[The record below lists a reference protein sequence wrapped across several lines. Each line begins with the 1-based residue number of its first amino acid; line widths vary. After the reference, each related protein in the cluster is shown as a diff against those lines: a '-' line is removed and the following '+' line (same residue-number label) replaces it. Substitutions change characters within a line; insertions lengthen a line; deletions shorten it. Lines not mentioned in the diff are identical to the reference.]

1 MTNAKVRSRDCGC
14 GNGSGRMW
22 FMVLVAAGIF
32 LFVLAGLLLLAGLV
46 FTWMLLAR
54 GTVSPAPLPALAPM
68 PMADVMGAL
77 GGLAPAAMIIPAL
90 FLLLLIAILLIALL
104 FCSCGQPGW
113 LKDLIKMLP
122 QLKAAADALNATA
135 DALTEMETG
144 LRAAQVPIKAVG
156 TALGD
161 AGSKVNVTVPVV
173 SWSSKR
179 FDLLDANV
187 VTGVE
192 AHDWKPFEEV
202 KNSLQDASGK
212 LKGDP
217 DGLSAK
223 LGQMAD
229 QCRKAAAGLRTI
241 AQIISPS

>member
-1 MTNAKVRSRDCGC
+1 MTNAKVRSRDCG
-14 GNGSGRMW
+14 W
-22 FMVLVAAGIF
+22 FMVLVAAGMF
-32 LFVLAGLLLLAGLV
+32 LFLLAGLLLFAGLV

-54 GTVSPAPLPALAPM
+54 GTASPAPLPANAPM
-68 PMADVMGAL
+68 PMADMMGVL
-77 GGLAPAAMIIPAL
+77 GGLPPAALIIPAL

-135 DALTEMETG
+135 DALAGMETA
-144 LRAAQVPIKAVG
+144 LRAAQVPIKAAG

-173 SWSSKR
+173 SWTSKR
-179 FDLLDANV
+179 FDLLDAEI
-187 VTGVE
+187 VTGIKSQ
-192 AHDWKPFEEV
+192 DWKPFEEV

-212 LKGDP
+212 LKGDQ
-217 DGLSAK
+217 DGLSAN
-223 LGQMAD
+223 LGQVAD
-229 QCRKAAAGLRTI
+229 QCRKAAAGLRTV
-241 AQIISPS
+241 AQIISPP